1 MQLETMLDSILN
13 ETEIIH
19 GRRLMLFKDAGAIAV
34 RVREIGQTLTR
45 THQGHRPIV
54 IGLMQGAFIFT
65 ADLVRAIQ
73 LPCVVDFW
81 RLSSYGDRMTSN
93 QSIQEI
99 MPPTV
104 PLRDQHVILV
114 EDVVDSGRTLT
125 YVRQQLSKYGPKSV
139 TIVSLVKVKGSP
151 IEVDHVGFISS
162 GEFIVGYGLDI
173 AQELRELP
181 ALYYLKSAE
190 PAND

>member
-1 MQLETMLDSILN
+1 MLDFISN

-19 GRRLMLFKDAGAIAV
+19 GRHLKLFKDTAAIAA

-45 THQGHRPIV
+45 THQGHRPVV

-65 ADLVRAIQ
+65 ADLVRAIK
-73 LPCVVDFW
+73 LPCIVDFW
-81 RLSSYGDRMTSN
+81 RLSSYGNRTTSS

-99 MPPTV
+99 MAPTV

-125 YVRQQLSKYGPKSV
+125 YVRQQLSKYRPKSV
-139 TIVSLVKVKGSP
+139 TIVSMVKVKGSP

-181 ALYYLKSAE
+181 ALYYLKSTE
-190 PAND
+190 FTSD

>member
-1 MQLETMLDSILN
+1 MQDSILN

-19 GRRLMLFKDAGAIAV
+19 GRHLKLFKDTDAIAT

-45 THQGHRPIV
+45 THRGHRPIV

-65 ADLVRAIQ
+65 ADLVRTIK

-81 RLSSYGDRMTSN
+81 RLSSYGNRTTSS
-93 QSIQEI
+93 QSVKEI
-99 MPPTV
+99 MSPMV
-104 PLRDQHVILV
+104 PLCDQHVILV

-125 YVRQQLSKYGPKSV
+125 YVREQLIRYQPKSV
-139 TIVSLVKVKGSP
+139 TIVTLVKVAGSP
-151 IEVDHVGFISS
+151 IEVDHVGFISN

-181 ALYYLKSAE
+181 ALYYLERTDLADS
-190 PAND
+190 